1 MSSPNIVTL
10 TVENFDQEVLKS
22 STPVLVDF
30 WAEWCG
36 PCKMVAPILDELAS
50 EYDGKVK
57 IGKVNIDDHQ
67 SLASEYGIRA
77 IPTLL
82 LFKAG
87 QVADQIVGLRSKRD
101 FKAKLDRVAA

>member
-1 MSSPNIVTL
+1 MAALNILTL
-10 TVENFDQEVLKS
+10 TADNFDQEVLKS
-22 STPVLVDF
+22 ATPVLVDF

-36 PCKMVAPILDELAS
+36 PCKMVAPILDELAA

-67 SLASEYGIRA
+67 ALATEYGIRA

-82 LFKAG
+82 LFKDG
-87 QVADQIVGLRSKRD
+87 QVTDQIVGLRSKRD

>member
-1 MSSPNIVTL
+1 MAALNILTL
-10 TVENFDQEVLKS
+10 TADNFDQEVLKS
-22 STPVLVDF
+22 PTPVLVDF

-36 PCKMVAPILDELAS
+36 PCKMVAPILDELAA

-67 SLASEYGIRA
+67 ALATEYGIRA

-82 LFKAG
+82 LFKGG
-87 QVADQIVGLRSKRD
+87 QVTDQIVGLRSKRD

>member
-22 STPVLVDF
+22 GTPVLVDF

>member
-1 MSSPNIVTL
+1 MSSPNIITL
-10 TVENFDQEVLKS
+10 TADNFDQEVLKS